1 MINVRVHPITPERY
15 KIEEAARQV
24 QKGALLLYPTDTG
37 FALGC
42 ALSNKTAIE
51 RIRRLRNISEKKPL
65 TFLCENFQS
74 IADYAQVSNA
84 AFKVIKKLTPG
95 PYTFVLPASRAVPRF
110 VHDEKRKTVGIRI
123 PDSPIAKELL
133 HACGAPLISI
143 SARLNDDDIVTDDYF
158 DPTDILFAYENKVDI
173 IIEPEWF
180 DFCGESTV
188 IDMTTQGEF
197 SIVRDGADNEALE
210 KARSIIDY

>member
-1 MINVRVHPITPERY
+1 MIVRVHPITPERY

-65 TFLCENFQS
+65 TFLCENLQS

-95 PYTFVLPASRAVPRF
+95 PYTFVLPASRAVPKF

-133 HACGAPLISI
+133 HACGSPLISI
-143 SARLNDDDIVTDDYF
+143 SARLNDDDILTDDYF
-158 DPTDILFAYENKVDI
+158 DPTDILFAYEKKVDVV
-173 IIEPEWF
+173 IEPEWF
-180 DFCGESTV
+180 DFSGESTV
-188 IDMTTQGEF
+188 IDMTTHGEF

-210 KARSIIDY
+210 KARTIID